1 LFGHE
6 KFCAFSGSL
15 KIFVTAFRCYF
26 THDLTSVVV
35 ESLYELS
42 KYTPDGIRKPVLFRK
57 QAGNRQSIANT
68 LTNRGKKI
76 MPDNTAD
83 QYCFIIHD
91 DALLIMGDLEAASIP
106 RESDV
111 KRLQLE
117 LSCLQQIDRLAATE
131 CLVASINAA
140 KFPEK
145 LAEGFSFVKLRQ
157 LFGVLDNDFYR
168 LALRAAH
175 IVIWLR
181 NNQYCGRCGGTMD
194 VLSRELAV
202 KCSDCGYTVYP
213 RISPAII
220 VAVTRENEILL
231 ARSSRFPPGRF
242 SVIAGFLEP
251 GETLEECVA
260 REVKEEVGIK
270 VDNIR
275 YFGNQPWP
283 FPDSQMI
290 GFTARYA
297 GGEMAID
304 NDEIVAAGWF
314 TVDNLP
320 DIPPQDSIA
329 RRLIDDFVRK
339 NTVSTISDTG
349 EY

>member
-1 LFGHE
+1 
-6 KFCAFSGSL
+6 
-15 KIFVTAFRCYF
+15 
-26 THDLTSVVV
+26 
-35 ESLYELS
+35 
-42 KYTPDGIRKPVLFRK
+42 
-57 QAGNRQSIANT
+57 
-68 LTNRGKKI
+68 
-76 MPDNTAD
+76 
-83 QYCFIIHD
+83 
-91 DALLIMGDLEAASIP
+91 
-106 RESDV
+106 
-111 KRLQLE
+111 
-117 LSCLQQIDRLAATE
+117 
-131 CLVASINAA
+131 
-140 KFPEK
+140 
-145 LAEGFSFVKLRQ
+145 
-157 LFGVLDNDFYR
+157 
-168 LALRAAH
+168 
-175 IVIWLR
+175 
-181 NNQYCGRCGGTMD
+181 
-194 VLSRELAV
+194 
-202 KCSDCGYTVYP
+202 
-213 RISPAII
+213 
-220 VAVTRENEILL
+220 
-231 ARSSRFPPGRF
+231 
-242 SVIAGFLEP
+242 VIAGFLEP